1 MRPHITLQNACARK
15 FCWTV
20 CLSVGVASFGIAKP
34 LEQGIFRIEADFR
47 GENPPLRANRDIPFA
62 CDLSDADGLAF
73 DLRVDDL
80 SQFSYFSFYF
90 WFADGSYL
98 SSGFL
103 PTQEGAWTRMTVR
116 RPADDGGK
124 DWRNLRGFRLS
135 GWRGGTNETFLGVRD
150 IAVVPKRPSP
160 TPTEA
165 ESRARAAS
173 ISNENATALAR
184 LATMPP
190 RANERRFVWAH
201 DPRGLK
207 GRSWEQT
214 VHFLRDCGYT
224 DVIVNLVRGPT
235 SAYPSDVLVYSE
247 IAEGRDQ
254 LAESLAACR
263 KYGLKLHAWTICWR
277 SGWRTTDEAKRPF
290 EIEDRRQRSR
300 DGRLSEW
307 LCPTYPENRRMLVDA
322 MLELSAKGVDGVHF
336 DFIRYPDS
344 EYCFCPRC
352 RDLFARWSGEPLAAG
367 LASTYASERQKSLWR
382 KFRCAAITAPMKK
395 VSETLRA
402 NPSNR
407 CEISAAV
414 FCDPLSDPD
423 SVGQDWGAWCH
434 AGLLDFV
441 CPMTYEDDFGWF
453 KRKLDKEARQVSGR
467 VPQYPGIGLG
477 VWPRD
482 GREVA
487 RFCEQVRYV
496 RETGRGGFAVFDL
509 NWKLEQLMPSV
520 GAALGV
526 AKPCQR
532 QER

>member
-1 MRPHITLQNACARK
+1 M
-15 FCWTV
+15 
-20 CLSVGVASFGIAKP
+20 
-34 LEQGIFRIEADFR
+34 
-47 GENPPLRANRDIPFA
+47 
-62 CDLSDADGLAF
+62 
-73 DLRVDDL
+73 
-80 SQFSYFSFYF
+80 
-90 WFADGSYL
+90 
-98 SSGFL
+98 
-103 PTQEGAWTRMTVR
+103 
-116 RPADDGGK
+116 
-124 DWRNLRGFRLS
+124 
-135 GWRGGTNETFLGVRD
+135 
-150 IAVVPKRPSP
+150 
-160 TPTEA
+160 
-165 ESRARAAS
+165 
-173 ISNENATALAR
+173 
-184 LATMPP
+184 
-190 RANERRFVWAH
+190 
-201 DPRGLK
+201 
-207 GRSWEQT
+207 
-214 VHFLRDCGYT
+214 
-224 DVIVNLVRGPT
+224 RGPT

-254 LAESLAACR
+254 LADSLAACR

-344 EYCFCPRC
+344 EYCFCSRC

-482 GREVA
+482 GREIA

>member
-1 MRPHITLQNACARK
+1 MATGDINTVFLGRILMCVGAVVAGAAVGAANAGEVIR
-15 FCWTV
+15 
-20 CLSVGVASFGIAKP
+20 IA
-34 LEQGIFRIEADFR
+34 ADFR
-47 GENPPLRANRDIPFA
+47 GENPPLRANRDVPFV
-62 CDLSDADGLAF
+62 CDLSEADGLAF
-73 DLRVDDL
+73 DLRADAL

-98 SSGFL
+98 SRGFR

-135 GWRGGTNETFLGVRD
+135 GWRGGTNDTFLGVRN
-150 IAVVPKRPSP
+150 IAVLPKG
-160 TPTEA
+160 
-165 ESRARAAS
+165 SRAPLSEIARAAQAAVV
-173 ISNENATALAR
+173 SNENAAALAR

-201 DPRGLK
+201 DPCGLK
-207 GRSWEQT
+207 GRTWEQSIR
-214 VHFLRDCGYT
+214 FLRDYGFT

-235 SAYPSDVLVYSE
+235 SAYPSDVLVVSE

-277 SGWRTTDEAKRPF
+277 SGWRTADEANRPF
-290 EIEDRRQRSR
+290 EAEDRRQRSR

-307 LCPTYPENRRMLVDA
+307 LCPTHPENRRLLVEA
-322 MLELSAKGVDGVHF
+322 MLELVAKGVDGVHF

-367 LASTYASERQKSLWR
+367 VASTYASERQKSLWR
-382 KFRCAAITAPMKK
+382 KFRCAAITAPLKK

-414 FCDPLSDPD
+414 FCDPLADPD
-423 SVGQDWGAWCH
+423 SVGQDWGAWCR

-453 KRKLDKEARQVSGR
+453 RRKLDKEAQQVAGR

-482 GREVA
+482 GRAVA

-496 RETGRGGFAVFDL
+496 REIGRGGFAVFDL
-509 NWKLEQLMPSV
+509 NWKLEQLMPQV
-520 GAALGV
+520 AEALGV
-526 AKPCQR
+526 KREQKR
-532 QER
+532 